1 MSDYSRTCEKCGA
14 DLELDTIYEGDD
26 IVTNIICPNNE
37 CEVWI
42 VKEYDR
48 KPKDA
53 VEKEYIESLK

>member
-1 MSDYSRTCEKCGA
+1 MSDYPRTCEKCGA
-14 DLELDTIYEGDD
+14 KLDLDTDYEGND
-26 IVTNIICPNNE
+26 IVTNIICPNNK
-37 CEVWI
+37 CEVQV